1 VEPELVQPY
10 GAILQRDSG
19 QHYDRFGQEVEVERQ
34 TGSLTSAG
42 DQFPMFV
49 AAEFYKSSTM
59 NNPKHVT
66 KAGETLA
73 GGESVWMAERQ

>member
-49 AAEFYKSSTM
+49 VAEFYKSSTI

-66 KAGETLA
+66 KAGETLVD
-73 GGESVWMAERQ
+73 GESVWMAERQ